1 MMSFPGEA
9 TLFYSIFL
17 EASIT
22 HIFCRFSLPKIAVCL
37 IKADITAQK
46 SLHDGLVPAC
56 CCSPWPVPMV
66 SWQKC
71 DSPDKAHFQWLAHT
85 FLSPSSYWLVT
96 LQPPNC
102 THTMQICPWTLF
114 SVKHYDSS
122 SHGISVKMLKRKKPK
137 NCDSNICTVLFKIR
151 CLNWNVIKILI
162 LAIHNYLN
170 IKSYHIITN
179 NWCNKASREE
189 EIY

>member
-71 DSPDKAHFQWLAHT
+71 DSPDKDHFQWLAHT

-122 SHGISVKMLKRKKPK
+122 SHGISVKMLKRKKTPR
-137 NCDSNICTVLFKIR
+137 IVTVIFAQFYLR
-151 CLNWNVIKILI
+151 SGVLI
-162 LAIHNYLN
+162 EM
-170 IKSYHIITN
+170 S
-179 NWCNKASREE
+179 
-189 EIY
+189 